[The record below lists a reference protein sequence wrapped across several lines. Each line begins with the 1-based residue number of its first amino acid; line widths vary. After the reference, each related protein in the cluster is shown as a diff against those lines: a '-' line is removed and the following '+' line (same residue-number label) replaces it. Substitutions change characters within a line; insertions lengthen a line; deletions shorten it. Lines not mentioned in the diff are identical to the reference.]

1 MLTNT
6 FKVIRRQNLI
16 ACFISILTC
25 ISHLPAQ
32 TLISPAGSSGT
43 IPGGS
48 VSWSVGE
55 TVIGSGNVAGGIVT
69 QGFQQP
75 NSVRLLVNIKA
86 FLQGP
91 YNGAGAMTDGLRSN
105 GYLPLMEPYS
115 ELGYAFIGG
124 GLETTTQPII
134 DLPGSN
140 AIVDWVLLEL
150 RDKNDNTSVLHSR
163 SALLQADGDVVDVD
177 GFSPVV
183 FPVPEDNYF
192 LAIGHR
198 NHLMIMSQSSI
209 ALAVTPTVIDL
220 TDGSIATYGTDAQ
233 KMVGGSY
240 LLWAGDVTFDGT
252 IKYTGI
258 FNDRDPILFFIGG
271 QVATNTVTGYLPSD
285 VNMDGTTKYT
295 GLGNDRDII
304 LQNIGGVIATNTRV
318 EQMP

>member
-1 MLTNT
+1 MHSP
-6 FKVIRRQNLI
+6 
-16 ACFISILTC
+16 FIF
-25 ISHLPAQ
+25 LPLRTPLCAVAFCCAMGLFAQ
-32 TLISPAGSSGT
+32 TLISPAGNSGT
-43 IPGGS
+43 VPGGS

-55 TVIGSGNVAGGIVT
+55 PVIGTGTVPGGLVT

-75 NSVRLLVNIKA
+75 NTVRVLVNVKT

-91 YNGAGAMTDGLRSN
+91 FAAGAMSDGLRAN
-105 GYLPLMEPYS
+105 GLMPLTEPYTAM
-115 ELGYAFIGG
+115 GYAFAGG
-124 GLETTTQPII
+124 GAETTTQPII
-134 DLPGSN
+134 ALAGSN
-140 AIVDWVLLEL
+140 AIIDWVLLEL

-163 SALLQADGDVVDVD
+163 SALLQADGDVVEVD

-209 ALAVTPTVIDL
+209 ALAVTPAVIDL

-233 KMVGGSY
+233 KIVGGSY

-258 FNDRDPILFFIGG
+258 FNDRDPILLAIGG
-271 QVATNTVTGYLPSD
+271 SVATNTVTGYLPSD
-285 VNMDGTTKYT
+285 VNMDGTAKYT

-304 LQNIGGVIATNTRV
+304 LQNIGGVVPTNTRT
-318 EQMP
+318 EQLP